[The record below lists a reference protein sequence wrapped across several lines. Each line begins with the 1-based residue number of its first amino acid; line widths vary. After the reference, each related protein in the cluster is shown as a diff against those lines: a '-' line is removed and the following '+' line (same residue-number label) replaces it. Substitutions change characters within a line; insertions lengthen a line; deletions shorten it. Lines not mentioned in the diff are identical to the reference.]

1 MEPSPFP
8 PAAPLDEPMEPHLPP
23 AATEP
28 YPSSPSAGVWEFTDL
43 LDFNIDDHFSL
54 AFDGSA
60 ALDDIPDVDPDHLT
74 PDTPPPDR
82 VRKRDPRLTCSNFLA
97 GRVPCACP
105 ELDAQLELEREEG
118 VPGNKRPRVARGGGP
133 GMYRCQVPGCEADI
147 GELKGYHRR
156 HRVCLRCANATA
168 VELEG
173 ETKRY
178 CQQCGKFHLLSDFD
192 EGKRSCR
199 RKLERHNNR
208 RRRKPGAKVG
218 TSVDSLQAE
227 DAAAVADGEAEKEGL
242 SLQVVGKEALVVIE
256 DEPVFQSEPQKLNSD
271 SGAGSAE
278 TQLDAGNAD
287 SGGKYDSKLSGSPSY
302 FDNRT
307 AYSSLCPT
315 GRISFKLYD
324 WNPAE
329 FPRRLRHQIF
339 QWLASMPVE
348 LEGYIRPGC
357 TILTVFVAMPKFM
370 WAKVLED
377 PLSYVHNF
385 VIVPGTM
392 LYGKGP
398 MIIYLNDMMFRVM
411 KGGTS
416 VMQLSIGT
424 HTPRLHYVHPM
435 FFEAGKPM
443 EFVTCGSNLFQSKF
457 RLLVS
462 FDGKY
467 LAYDHC
473 VGLPS
478 GSTDGAAT
486 RDHQLCKIS
495 IPCIDPNI
503 YGPAFIEV
511 ENESGL
517 SNFIPVLVGDQQIC
531 SEMEV
536 IRQRMELFDASHPPT
551 GLLQCEVSETRQR
564 ILSELIV
571 DIAWLLKTP
580 SQEDIKLKRA
590 SFQIQKF
597 MSLLQFLLQHES
609 TFILG
614 KILPNLKILMDEI
627 YVDNDAD
634 AKLLQKYVD
643 DAHRFLLQQ
652 ANRNKGLVSESE
664 CTMQDHG
671 DVTRCSSVIEF
682 PSVAACSDE
691 DIESRPDNWLRLTK
705 GSSHDVTSDKIPLLN
720 GRAIK
725 SCSLILSNRVLR
737 SRPGMFVIAAMAM
750 CLLVCAVL
758 LHPHSVSKI
767 AVSIRSCL
775 TDSRY

>member
-8 PAAPLDEPMEPHLPP
+8 PDAPLDEAHLPP
-23 AATEP
+23 ATEP
-28 YPSSPSAGVWEFTDL
+28 YPSSSSGVWEFTDL
-43 LDFNIDDHFSL
+43 LDFNIDGHFPL
-54 AFDGSA
+54 AFNSIDGT
-60 ALDDIPDVDPDHLT
+60 ALDYIPELDPGHLT
-74 PDTPPPDR
+74 PDTPPPDQ

-105 ELDAQLELEREEG
+105 ELDDQLELEREEG
-118 VPGNKRPRVARGGGP
+118 TPGKKRPRVARGGP
-133 GMYRCQVPGCEADI
+133 GMHRCQVPGCEADI

-173 ETKRY
+173 ETMRY

-208 RRRKPGAKVG
+208 RRRKPGAKEG
-218 TSVDSLQAE
+218 TNLDSLQAE
-227 DAAAVADGEAEKEGL
+227 DAAGDGEAEIEGVSLQIAGKEG
-242 SLQVVGKEALVVIE
+242 LVVIE
-256 DEPVFQSEPQKLNSD
+256 DEAHKLNSD

-278 TQLDAGNAD
+278 TQLDVGNDD
-287 SGGKYDSKLSGSPSY
+287 SGGKYDSKVSRSPSY

-307 AYSSLCPT
+307 PYSSLCPT
-315 GRISFKLYD
+315 GRVSFKLYD

-357 TILTVFVAMPKFM
+357 TILTVFVAMPKLM
-370 WAKVLED
+370 WVKLLED

-385 VIVPGTM
+385 VVVPGTM
-392 LYGKGP
+392 LSGKGP
-398 MIIYLNDMMFRVM
+398 MIVYLNDMVFRVM

-424 HTPRLHYVHPM
+424 QSPRLHYVHPT

-467 LAYDHC
+467 LAYDSC

-478 GSTDGAAT
+478 GGPDGAAT

-495 IPCIDPNI
+495 IPHVDPNI

-517 SNFIPVLVGDQQIC
+517 SNFIPVLVGDRQIC

-536 IRQRMELFDASHPPT
+536 IQQRMGLLDASHPPT
-551 GLLQCEVSETRQR
+551 GLLHCEVSETRQR
-564 ILSELIV
+564 ALSELIV
-571 DIAWLLKTP
+571 DIASLLKPP
-580 SQEDIKLKRA
+580 SQEDIKQKKT
-590 SFQIQKF
+590 SFQIQRF
-597 MSLLQFLLQHES
+597 IHLLQFLLQHES

-614 KILPNLKILMDEI
+614 KILSNLKILMDELC
-627 YVDNDAD
+627 VENNAD
-634 AKLLQKYVD
+634 DKLLQKHIN
-643 DAHRFLLQQ
+643 DARMFLLQQ
-652 ANRNKGLVSESE
+652 ANRSKGLVSRPE
-664 CTMQDHG
+664 CATQDPG
-671 DVTRCSSVIEF
+671 DVDQCSSSNNF

-691 DIESRPDNWLRLTK
+691 DIESRPDNRLRLTEDS
-705 GSSHDVTSDKIPLLN
+705 GHDVTNDKTPLLN

-725 SCSLILSNRVLR
+725 SCSLMLSNRVLR
-737 SRPGMFVIAAMAM
+737 SRPGMFVIAAMAV
-750 CLLVCAVL
+750 CLGVCAVL
-758 LHPHSVSKI
+758 LHPHSVGKL